1 MSVSAQ
7 VEATVITTMT
17 LNNEWKRKRK
27 KKRKKKFPTQNEL
40 QLKSIR
46 YMGEKNLMIK
56 IFVIVT
62 FIQHY
67 SGDLSQC
74 NKIRKEM

>member
-1 MSVSAQ
+1 M
-7 VEATVITTMT
+7 EK
-17 LNNEWKRKRK
+17 EKE